1 MNSTVK
7 LVLDIV
13 MGAVIPIVILNT
25 LNEPLGIVTT
35 YIIAALVPVTW
46 VFIDLL
52 LITKRFNFVTSYIG
66 AFAIV
71 RGVLAFWFVDG
82 IQFALKDTVGS
93 IFTVGVFWV
102 SIVIEKPIVQYFL
115 IQGMGPESPQQEK
128 SLRALLAEPKVY
140 RSLVNG
146 TKIVL
151 LVNLATG
158 VANFILN
165 FQIVVADFGTTA
177 FNQQVAQVNAIT
189 RVVLALPEYIGIGL
203 IVILIRR
210 AMYYYL
216 PEEDDQDQDESDFWE
231 LLQLRESQAR
241 EAQET
246 VYEYCWSEGNRL
258 SRDIINKTDSLLL
271 VKLIFNVLSL
281 INTVDPLL
289 IVYRASR
296 RK

>member
-25 LNEPLGIVTT
+25 LNEPLGTVTT
-35 YIIAALVPVTW
+35 YIIAALVHVTW
-46 VFIDLL
+46 VFIDLV

-71 RGVLAFWFVDG
+71 WGVLAFWFVDG

-151 LVNLATG
+151 LVNLATV

-216 PEEDDQDQDESDFWE
+216 PEEDDQEQDESDFWD
-231 LLQLRESQAR
+231 LLQLRESLAR
-241 EAQET
+241 ETQET
-246 VYEYCWSEGNRL
+246 VYE
-258 SRDIINKTDSLLL
+258 
-271 VKLIFNVLSL
+271 
-281 INTVDPLL
+281 
-289 IVYRASR
+289 
-296 RK
+296 